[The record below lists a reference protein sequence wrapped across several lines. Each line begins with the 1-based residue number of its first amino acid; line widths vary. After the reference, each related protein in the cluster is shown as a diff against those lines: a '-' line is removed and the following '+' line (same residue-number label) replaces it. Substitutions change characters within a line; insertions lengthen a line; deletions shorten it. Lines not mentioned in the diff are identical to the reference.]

1 MKYFMDNLNDGIF
14 VEQIEIVFKVFFIEN
29 GVGKLKVLLDLFDC
43 FKGKL
48 NDFFW
53 GEEGLYFLKD
63 WSNLILMGK
72 LQKLKIKF
80 DKCIIFQDLINM
92 VYFIEN
98 ISENLNDLYF
108 KKKVRVIFRY
118 FKDLLQSVKFKF
130 VEKVKGK

>member
-48 NDFFW
+48 KDFFW

-72 LQKLKIKF
+72 LQKDIVF
-80 DKCIIFQDLINM
+80 NKC
-92 VYFIEN
+92 V
-98 ISENLNDLYF
+98 
-108 KKKVRVIFRY
+108 
-118 FKDLLQSVKFKF
+118 
-130 VEKVKGK
+130 